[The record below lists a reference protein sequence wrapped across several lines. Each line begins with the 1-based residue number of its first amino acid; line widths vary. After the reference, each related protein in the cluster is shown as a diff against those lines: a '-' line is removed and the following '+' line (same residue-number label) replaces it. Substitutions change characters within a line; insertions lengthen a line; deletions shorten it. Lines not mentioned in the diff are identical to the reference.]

1 MSCVKKFLA
10 SIPAGSVVDRFDIGA
25 GPERLGD
32 LPSAFRT
39 DQLMPVI
46 RALTRGGDK
55 VWLHQAKALTMLGRG
70 DNVVLATGTGSGKT
84 LVFQAE
90 MVRQFLAD
98 PDATGFALYP
108 TKALAWDQLVRWRSA
123 FAAAGLS
130 ADSVAEVNGSTS
142 FIDRDAVL
150 ARARLII
157 GTEDIVHA
165 WFMRMVAAPD
175 AQRFARNLA
184 FVVIDEAHDLEGVF
198 GSNCALLFRRLRAA
212 RNRSRGAAALPENEL
227 RFVAA
232 SATIADPAG
241 HLQDLTGLPF
251 NVVSEEDNGA
261 PRQAK
266 TLLHIEGPEFGQV
279 AESALA
285 SLIENLA
292 GKIAP
297 DSLIAFADGRKV
309 VENVASTIARDDVEP
324 FRAGFEPED
333 RSEIAAGMHNGSLR
347 AIVSTSALEL
357 GIDVPQFAVGLS
369 LGVPMSR
376 KAFRQRVGRVGRSGP
391 GVFAVIA
398 EPSAFAKLGTS
409 LRDFYVG
416 VPERSSLYLEN
427 PIVQVQNACCLFEE
441 CGGADGGARLPADID
456 WPNGFA
462 DAFGLA
468 HPAAIR
474 PAEIDHVLAHG
485 GSGSPHRDYPL
496 RRIGDGKFALRA
508 HRGDGEIIG
517 TIDDG
522 KALREAYP
530 GGTYRHRKTAYKV
543 IEWRSTAYERSIY
556 LQKTSGYSRT
566 SPILLTQ
573 VGVSHAASEVLDGH
587 LKTSA
592 SGSLAE
598 VRMQVAETVIGFR
611 SGNTDHLY
619 KELVQRDR
627 RLSRKQRNFSTSGVV
642 IRIDELWFRGRG
654 GAAAEARD
662 RIGKALATILT
673 RERGVAAGEVRWECS
688 GIALH
693 EKSGPRLLDDAL
705 VIFDDLCGGLRLT
718 APLFDEFAGVLG
730 QLGRGARMAGTEALL
745 DEITI
750 LRLMNWHKSLESSV
764 ESGSEGTLGS
774 SGQRLIFAPGSHV
787 AVRINGELQDRRL
800 KAHQLVTMS
809 DVQHLMYSYETS
821 PGVFA
826 LVPHEQVEPIGH
838 DWRYLLW
845 DPATGEAEEIAA

>member
-1 MSCVKKFLA
+1 MNCVDKFLA
-10 SIPAGSVVDRFDIGA
+10 SIPTGSVVDRFDIAA

-32 LPSAFRT
+32 LPAAFRT
-39 DQLMPVI
+39 DQLLAVV
-46 RALTRGGDK
+46 RALARGRET
-55 VWLHQAKALTMLGRG
+55 VWLHQAKALTMLGQG
-70 DNVVLATGTGSGKT
+70 ENVVLATGTGSGKS

-90 MVRQFLAD
+90 MIRSLLAD
-98 PDATGFALYP
+98 PEATGFALYP
-108 TKALAWDQLVRWRSA
+108 TKALAWDQLTRWRAA
-123 FAAAGLS
+123 FTAAGLS
-130 ADSVAEVNGSTS
+130 EECVAEVSGSTP
-142 FIDRDAVL
+142 FGERDAIL
-150 ARARLII
+150 RSARLII
-157 GTEDIVHA
+157 GTEDIIHA
-165 WFMRMVAAPD
+165 WFMRTLASPD
-175 AQRFARNLA
+175 AQRFVRNLQC
-184 FVVIDEAHDLEGVF
+184 VVIDEAHDLEGVF
-198 GSNCALLFRRLRAA
+198 GSNCALLFRRVRAA
-212 RNRSRGAAALPENEL
+212 RSRSRRAAALPANEL

-232 SATIADPAG
+232 SATIADPAS
-241 HLQDLTGLPF
+241 HLQNLTGLPF
-251 NVVSEEDNGA
+251 AIVGDEDNGA

-285 SLIENLA
+285 NLIENVA

-309 VENVASTIARDDVEP
+309 VENVASTIGRDDVEP

-357 GIDVPQFAVGLS
+357 GIDVPQFSVGLN

-409 LRDFYVG
+409 LRDFYEG

-427 PIVQVQNACCLFEE
+427 SIVQVQNACCLFEE
-441 CGGADGGARLPADID
+441 CGGGDGDARLPADVD
-456 WPNGFA
+456 WPAGFA
-462 DAFGLA
+462 EAFGLA

-474 PAEIDHVLAHG
+474 PAEIEHVLAHG
-485 GSGSPHRDYPL
+485 GSGSPHRDFPL

-517 TIDDG
+517 TIDDA

-530 GGTYRHRKTAYKV
+530 GGIYRHRKTAYKV

-573 VGVSHAASEVLDGH
+573 VGVSHAASELLDGR
-587 LKTSA
+587 LKICA

-611 SGNTDHLY
+611 TGKSDALY
-619 KELVQRDR
+619 KDLARSDR

-642 IRIDELWFRGRG
+642 IRIDEPWFRGRG

-673 RERGVAAGEVRWECS
+673 RERGVAAGEVRWESS
-688 GIALH
+688 GIALY
-693 EKSGPRLLDDAL
+693 EKSGPRVLEDAL

-718 APLFDEFAGVLG
+718 APLYTELEAVLE
-730 QLGRGARMAGTEALL
+730 QLGRGARMAGAQALL

-750 LRLMNWHKSLESSV
+750 SRLIEWQRSLENSAESRRSSPL
-764 ESGSEGTLGS
+764 ETT
-774 SGQRLIFAPGSHV
+774 GQRLIFAPGSKV
-787 AVRINGELQDRRL
+787 AVRINGDLQDRQI
-800 KAHQLVTMS
+800 KAHQLVTMHG
-809 DVQHLMYSYETS
+809 VQQLMYSYETA
-821 PGVFA
+821 PGVLA
-826 LVPHEQVEPIGH
+826 LVPHEQVKPVGH

-845 DPATGEAEEIAA
+845 DACTGETEEIAA